1 MNVNPHL
8 HHLQQQYLQQANNQS
23 GQSPQLPQM
32 LMQQQQ
38 QLQQQRQ
45 QLLNQHLQQQQQQQ
59 LLQGGASTNP
69 LLAALNGNQN
79 PSMGTPGSGNVNVNQ
94 KVNPLLQMQ
103 LQQLQQQQQ
112 QQQQPQRMFSNQQ
125 HIQQQPQQQPQL
137 SQGQAQQPQQ
147 VPIIKDVWNF
157 NLEYEFNNL
166 RNFIDDKTS
175 KVFISIHQ
183 EIPGIVARPLGTFK
197 LSADYHFQCL
207 RSNLDI
213 LNLIQLS
220 LCAVKMQD
228 DKISNLVIWQFNF
241 AYDLTQ
247 EMFNEEHLFMLS
259 QTSQINFSMHMS
271 QGISHF
277 AFAELMIESGL
288 LLDPSINWLSYHSG
302 YDLGFLVSLLT
313 NDILPHDEK
322 EFFWWCTKYF
332 PNFFDLKHI
341 GNQLLSG
348 GGNGGGKAGGNS
360 NANNDI
366 GGLSN
371 STSAGAAGDIK
382 KGLTGNN
389 KPSVEYLAEELHLLP
404 ISPLIRQYFA
414 STSAGQFAGHQH
426 QQMTSTLHA
435 YLLMEC
441 FKELFRQL
449 GGDFSV
455 FEKYKGYLFGLGD
468 AIEASQDDKSTTTA
482 KQW

>member
-1 MNVNPHL
+1 MNVNPHI
-8 HHLQQQYLQQANNQS
+8 HHLQQQYQQQGGAQA
-23 GQSPQLPQM
+23 GQSPQLSQM
-32 LMQQQQ
+32 SMQH
-38 QLQQQRQ
+38 QLQRQ
-45 QLLNQHLQQQQQQQ
+45 QLINQHLQQQSQQQSQ
-59 LLQGGASTNP
+59 QQGGTSSNP

-79 PSMGTPGSGNVNVNQ
+79 PNLANPGANTASVLNQ

-103 LQQLQQQQQ
+103 MQQQVQQQQSQPRMFPNQQPIPQ
-112 QQQQPQRMFSNQQ
+112 QQQ
-125 HIQQQPQQQPQL
+125 L
-137 SQGQAQQPQQ
+137 GQAPQQ

-166 RNFIDDKTS
+166 RNFIDDNSS
-175 KVFISIHQ
+175 KIFISIHQ

-197 LSADYHFQCL
+197 SSADYHFQCL
-207 RSNLDI
+207 RSNSDI

-220 LCAVKMQD
+220 LCAVKMQN
-228 DKISNLVIWQFNF
+228 DKISNSVIWQFNF
-241 AYDLTQ
+241 AYDVTQ
-247 EMFNEEHLFMLS
+247 EMFNEEHLYMLT
-259 QTSQINFSMHMS
+259 QTSQINFAMHMS
-271 QGISHF
+271 QGISHH

-288 LLDPSINWLSYHSG
+288 LLDQSINWLSYHSG
-302 YDLGFLVSLLT
+302 YDLGFLISLLT
-313 NDILPHDEK
+313 NDVLPQDEK

-348 GGNGGGKAGGNS
+348 GGKGGGNS

-371 STSAGAAGDIK
+371 STSSGAAGDIK

-414 STSAGQFAGHQH
+414 SSSAGQFANHQH

-441 FKELFRQL
+441 FKELYRQL
-449 GGDFSV
+449 GGEFSV

-468 AIEASQDDKSTTTA
+468 ATEAAQESEKGSTT

>member
-1 MNVNPHL
+1 
-8 HHLQQQYLQQANNQS
+8 
-23 GQSPQLPQM
+23 
-32 LMQQQQ
+32 
-38 QLQQQRQ
+38 
-45 QLLNQHLQQQQQQQ
+45 
-59 LLQGGASTNP
+59 
-69 LLAALNGNQN
+69 
-79 PSMGTPGSGNVNVNQ
+79 
-94 KVNPLLQMQ
+94 
-103 LQQLQQQQQ
+103 
-112 QQQQPQRMFSNQQ
+112 MFSNHQ
-125 HIQQQPQQQPQL
+125 HINQPQPALPQ
-137 SQGQAQQPQQ
+137 GQQPQQ

-166 RNFIDDKTS
+166 RNFIDDKSS
-175 KVFISIHQ
+175 KIFISIHQ

-220 LCAVKMQD
+220 LCAVKVQG

-259 QTSQINFSMHMS
+259 QTSQINFAMHMS
-271 QGISHF
+271 QGISHL

-288 LLDPSINWLSYHSG
+288 LLDQSINWLSYHSG
-302 YDLGFLVSLLT
+302 YDLGFLISLLT
-313 NDILPHDEK
+313 NDILPCDEK

-341 GNQLLSG
+341 GNQLLN
-348 GGNGGGKAGGNS
+348 GGNDKSSGNH
-360 NANNDI
+360 NANSEI
-366 GGLSN
+366 GGLG
-371 STSAGAAGDIK
+371 SALNPGAAGDMK

-414 STSAGQFAGHQH
+414 STTANQFAGHQH

-468 AIEASQDDKSTTTA
+468 ALEAVLEGNDKSPA
-482 KQW
+482 PAGKQW

>member
-8 HHLQQQYLQQANNQS
+8 HHLQQQYLQQGSQS

-32 LMQQQQ
+32 LMQQQHQ
-38 QLQQQRQ
+38 IQQQRQ
-45 QLLNQHLQQQQQQQ
+45 QLLNQHLQQQ
-59 LLQGGASTNP
+59 LQGSSTNP
-69 LLAALNGNQN
+69 LLAALNGGQN
-79 PSMGTPGSGNVNVNQ
+79 PSMAAPGNNQ
-94 KVNPLLQMQ
+94 KVNPLLQLQM
-103 LQQLQQQQQ
+103 QQLQ
-112 QQQQPQRMFSNQQ
+112 QQQQPQRMFNNQQ
-125 HIQQQPQQQPQL
+125 HMQPQL
-137 SQGQAQQPQQ
+137 SQGQQPQQ

-166 RNFIDDKTS
+166 RTFIDDKTS

-207 RSNLDI
+207 RSNSDI

-259 QTSQINFSMHMS
+259 QTSQINFAMHMS

-341 GNQLLSG
+341 GNQLLN
-348 GGNGGGKAGGNS
+348 GNAKTGANS
-360 NANNDI
+360 NTNSEI
-366 GGLSN
+366 GGLSS

-414 STSAGQFAGHQH
+414 STTAGQFAGHQH

-468 AIEASQDDKSTTTA
+468 ATGTLEDKATTA
-482 KQW
+482 GKQW